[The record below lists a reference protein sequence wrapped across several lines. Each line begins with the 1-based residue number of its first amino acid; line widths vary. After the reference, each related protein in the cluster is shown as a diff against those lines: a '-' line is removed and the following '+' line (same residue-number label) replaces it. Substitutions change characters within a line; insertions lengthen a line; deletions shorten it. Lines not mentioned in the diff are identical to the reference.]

1 MLCQTHAM
9 CPYFQVLALFQP
21 FQKKG
26 ASYSNHTRVANN

>member
-1 MLCQTHAM
+1 VS
-9 CPYFQVLALFQP
+9 PYFEVLALFKT